1 MQLQDL
7 QDLFLDNLKD
17 LYNAE
22 KQLLKALPKM
32 AKAADSEELRMAFET
47 HTEET
52 HGHIDRL
59 EQVFERMGKKATGKT
74 CKAMQGLIEENK
86 ELLEEDAAP
95 DVLDAGMIV
104 GAQKVEHYEIAAY
117 GTMVE
122 WAKLM
127 GDKESASLLAQTLNE
142 EETTDKK
149 LTQLARKSINLEAK
163 SDA

>member
-32 AKAADSEELRMAFET
+32 AKAADSNELRTAFET

-52 HGHIDRL
+52 QGHIDRL
-59 EQVFERMGKKATGKT
+59 EQVFERMGKRAAGKT

-127 GDKESASLLAQTLNE
+127 GDKESAKLLAQTLDE

-149 LTQLARKSINLEAK
+149 LTQLARKSINLEARG
-163 SDA
+163 DA